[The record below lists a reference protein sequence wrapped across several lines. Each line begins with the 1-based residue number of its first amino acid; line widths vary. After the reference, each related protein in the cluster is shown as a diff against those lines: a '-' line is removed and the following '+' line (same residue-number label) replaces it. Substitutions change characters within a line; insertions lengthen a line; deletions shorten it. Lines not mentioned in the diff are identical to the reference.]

1 MANSRAL
8 TPMIPVS
15 TSISA
20 DRRSTTSTRPN
31 GTCQLP
37 GRYTPMEP
45 GTPVVCVH
53 CSSITEMPR
62 PSRLE
67 NRLILALSGRCFSP
81 SINMIAAVSSG
92 SRIGAAIRCV
102 IAFIL

>member
-1 MANSRAL
+1 ML
-8 TPMIPVS
+8 
-15 TSISA
+15 
-20 DRRSTTSTRPN
+20 
-31 GTCQLP
+31 

-53 CSSITEMPR
+53 CNNATAMPS

-81 SINMIAAVSSG
+81 SISMIAAVSSG
-92 SRIGAAIRCV
+92 SRMGATIR
-102 IAFIL
+102 